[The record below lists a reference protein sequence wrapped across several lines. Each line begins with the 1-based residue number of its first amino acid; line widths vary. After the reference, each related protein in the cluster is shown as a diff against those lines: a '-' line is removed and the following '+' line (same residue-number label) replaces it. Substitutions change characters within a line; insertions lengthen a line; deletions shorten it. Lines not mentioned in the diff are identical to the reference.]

1 MRPHLWMIFAA
12 GVALSACTANEG
24 PPPRIASIDVGSP
37 VDSIL
42 NQGASVQFSAI
53 ARDSR
58 GQVMTQALTWQSSNP
73 GAAAVSATGV
83 VAALTP
89 GRATIQVTVPS
100 DGGVQG
106 ALPIRVVDADLT
118 TITAITADAFGGAL
132 LGALSTAA
140 RPAAQTSWAS
150 CASHA
155 ADQNIVA
162 IRQCV
167 TDLRTQAGAVTD
179 GSDRALL
186 ATLAV
191 FGDQIERRLAL

>member
-1 MRPHLWMIFAA
+1 MRPHLWMVFAA

-24 PPPRIASIDVGSP
+24 PPPRIASIDIGSP

-89 GRATIQVTVPS
+89 GRTTIQVTVPS
-100 DGGVQG
+100 GI
-106 ALPIRVVDADLT
+106 PLT
-118 TITAITADAFGGAL
+118 YHWFFNGTNLMATATNSTL
-132 LGALSTAA
+132 TLS
-140 RPAAQTSWAS
+140 
-150 CASHA
+150 
-155 ADQNIVA
+155 N
-162 IRQCV
+162 
-167 TDLRTQAGAVTD
+167 
-179 GSDRALL
+179 
-186 ATLAV
+186 
-191 FGDQIERRLAL
+191 

>member
-1 MRPHLWMIFAA
+1 MRPHLWMALGTAA
-12 GVALSACTANEG
+12 ALSACTANEA

-58 GQVMTQALTWQSSNP
+58 GQIMTQALTWQSSNP

-89 GRATIQVTVPS
+89 GRTTIQVTVPS
-100 DGGVQG
+100 DGGGQG

-118 TITAITADAFGGAL
+118 TITAIIADAFG
-132 LGALSTAA
+132 
-140 RPAAQTSWAS
+140 
-150 CASHA
+150 
-155 ADQNIVA
+155 
-162 IRQCV
+162 
-167 TDLRTQAGAVTD
+167 
-179 GSDRALL
+179 
-186 ATLAV
+186 
-191 FGDQIERRLAL
+191 

>member
-1 MRPHLWMIFAA
+1 MKRHLWILL
-12 GVALSACTANEG
+12 GALPLGACTTSGE
-24 PPPRIASIDVGSP
+24 PPARVASIDVASP
-37 VDSIL
+37 IDSIL

-58 GQVMTQALTWQSSNP
+58 GQTLTPTMTWQSSNP
-73 GAAAVSATGV
+73 AAASVSVTGV
-83 VAALTP
+83 VAALSP
-89 GRATIQVTVPS
+89 GRTTIQVSLPT
-100 DGGVQG
+100 DGGGVQG

-118 TITAITADAFGGAL
+118 TIRAITADAFGAAL
-132 LGALSTAA
+132 LGALSAAA
-140 RPAAQTSWAS
+140 RPAAQASWAACS
-150 CASHA
+150 SHA

-162 IRQCV
+162 IRTCV
-167 TDLRTQAGAVTD
+167 TELRTQAGAATD